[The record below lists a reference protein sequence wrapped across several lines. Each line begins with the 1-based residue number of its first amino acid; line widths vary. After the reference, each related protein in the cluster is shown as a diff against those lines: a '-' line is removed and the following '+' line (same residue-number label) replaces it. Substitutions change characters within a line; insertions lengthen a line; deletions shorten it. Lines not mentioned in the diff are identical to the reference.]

1 MAFFTALA
9 AKIVLPSMVKK
20 VGGFIAIPLKWM
32 IADWRHIAIV
42 LLTVAVLHLNF
53 CQLPDA
59 YDKGR
64 ADLTAEIEAARK
76 LRQAE
81 QQALEAQAEARAT
94 ADLAKGAASDAADA
108 RAITDATKGMPDA
121 PLSDRRRAAICQ
133 RMQNDARTRGA
144 VSPACRNLRPR

>member
-9 AKIVLPSMVKK
+9 AKIVLPGIVKRA
-20 VGGFIAIPLKWM
+20 GGFVAIPLKWM

-53 CQLPDA
+53 CQLSRA
-59 YDKGR
+59 YSKGR
-64 ADLTAEIEAARK
+64 ADLEAELAAVAK
-76 LRQAE
+76 LAAE
-81 QQALEAQAEARAT
+81 KQLTREAQAETRAT

-108 RAITDATKGMPDA
+108 RALTDATKGMSDA

-133 RMQNDARTRGA
+133 RMQNDARSRGA
-144 VSPACRNLRPR
+144 ASPACPDLRPR